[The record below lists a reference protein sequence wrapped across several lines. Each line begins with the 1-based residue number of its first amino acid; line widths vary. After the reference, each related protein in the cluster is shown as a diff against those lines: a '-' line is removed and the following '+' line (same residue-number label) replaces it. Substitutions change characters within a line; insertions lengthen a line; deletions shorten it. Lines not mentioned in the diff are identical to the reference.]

1 MQSGVTVS
9 GNRVTGTLYKQTS
22 GQIVTDWGEGYFI
35 GLHFTPDS
43 DATKTQVGLR
53 PSMGSGPATL
63 EEDGLAM
70 FKLTNISEQ
79 RIKVVSTRPG
89 EEKVWF
95 FELDG
100 LTLSDS

>member
-1 MQSGVTVS
+1 MHP
-9 GNRVTGTLYKQTS
+9 QTS
-22 GQIVTDWGEGYFI
+22 GVIVDTWGEGYFI

-43 DATKTQVGLR
+43 DATETQVGLR

-63 EEDGLAM
+63 EEDGLAL
-70 FKLTNISEQ
+70 FKLTDISQQ

-95 FELDG
+95 FEIDG
-100 LTLSDS
+100 LTLSDE

>member
-1 MQSGVTVS
+1 MHP
-9 GNRVTGTLYKQTS
+9 QTS
-22 GQIVTDWGEGYFI
+22 GAIVDYWGEGYFI

-43 DATKTQVGLR
+43 DATETQVGLR

-63 EEDGLAM
+63 EEDGLAL